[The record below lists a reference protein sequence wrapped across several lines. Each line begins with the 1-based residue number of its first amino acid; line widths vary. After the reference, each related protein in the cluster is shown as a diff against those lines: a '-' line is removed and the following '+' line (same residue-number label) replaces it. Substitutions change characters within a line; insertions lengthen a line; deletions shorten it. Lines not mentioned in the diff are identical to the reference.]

1 MGECIYNIHI
11 QQRIHFYNKEVL
23 QINNKNIYYIYHI
36 RKRTKIVQGYFIEEN
51 I

>member
-23 QINNKNIYYIYHI
+23 QINNKYIYIYHI
-36 RKRTKIVQGYFIEEN
+36 RKRTKIVQVYFIEEN